1 MGGALCIDAVLLYA
15 LVVPAIESV
24 LGWIVAVIFTVLFVC
39 TFGFGAWTM
48 AIDPVDPRVA
58 AARHGNSCD
67 NDSDDHLLWCRFCD
81 TLVGVE
87 SKHCRECNKCVD
99 SFDHHCPWL
108 QTCIGS
114 RNYRPFFTAALAA
127 EMLLLTVLAGA
138 GYVLAVELLLDGF
151 SSTRF
156 VLMLGIIAFNVPLS
170 LMVLA
175 LLAFHVHFIANGITT
190 YEYLTGKVSE
200 RKKVAQQRSWRQA
213 PPFGQARHAATAKAG
228 NNLSV
233 SVAPPQTEENS
244 AVTPTL
250 QDSNAS
256 ADAVRK
262 YLDVVIS
269 DSWQAGN

>member
-1 MGGALCIDAVLLYA
+1 
-15 LVVPAIESV
+15 
-24 LGWIVAVIFTVLFVC
+24 
-39 TFGFGAWTM
+39 
-48 AIDPVDPRVA
+48 
-58 AARHGNSCD
+58 
-67 NDSDDHLLWCRFCD
+67 
-81 TLVGVE
+81 
-87 SKHCRECNKCVD
+87 
-99 SFDHHCPWL
+99 
-108 QTCIGS
+108 
-114 RNYRPFFTAALAA
+114 
-127 EMLLLTVLAGA
+127 MLLLTVLAGA

-175 LLAFHVHFIANGITT
+175 LLAFHVYFIANGITT

-269 DSWQAGN
+269 DSWQAGNDASVRASRPTRHPTHVSSKSSIASINSIRVELKRSVSSFVFGSGLPEVPTERRANSVCEI